1 MASNTTELPGNDF
14 FGKDF
19 LGSVVKYGGLD
30 RGSNTQA
37 AKDATRLSAYEKALL
52 QQKQSKSSN
61 GGGGSAGG
69 YQDLGGG
76 NTVWRQAQPG
86 MFTIQGQKGKSGF
99 GQLAGAGFGFIVGGP
114 AGAALGSKI
123 GGGVDSYMY
132 S

>member
-1 MASNTTELPGNDF
+1 M
-14 FGKDF
+14 
-19 LGSVVKYGGLD
+19 
-30 RGSNTQA
+30 
-37 AKDATRLSAYEKALL
+37 SAFEKAYLR
-52 QQKQSKSSN
+52 QQQSKESK
-61 GGGGSAGG
+61 GGSAGG

-86 MFTIQGQKGKSGF
+86 MFTLQGQKGKSGF
-99 GQLAGAGFGFIVGGP
+99 GQLAGTVGGFFIGGP